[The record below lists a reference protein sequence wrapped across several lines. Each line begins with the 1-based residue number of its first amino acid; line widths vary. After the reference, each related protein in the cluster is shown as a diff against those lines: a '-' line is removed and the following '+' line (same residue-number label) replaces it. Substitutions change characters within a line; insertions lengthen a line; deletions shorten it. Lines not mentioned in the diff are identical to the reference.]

1 MKKYY
6 RITIYK
12 NHDLCDILVPLA
24 AKSNGG
30 QYLTLPELIAAAKAR
45 KMTYPTLCGEFTA
58 ELIGDGL
65 LHIDAK
71 TGADTYETVL
81 SIEEVE
87 VYELEGWAAMA
98 D

>member
-12 NHDLCDILVPLA
+12 NHDLCDVLVPLA

-30 QYLTLPELIAAAKAR
+30 QYLTLPEIIAVAKSR
-45 KMTYPTLCGEFTA
+45 KMTYPSLCGEFTA
-58 ELIGDGL
+58 ELIGDSL

-71 TGADTYETVL
+71 TGADTYETVM

-87 VYELEGWAAMA
+87 VFELEGGEAMA

>member
-30 QYLTLPELIAAAKAR
+30 QYFTLAELVATAKAR
-45 KMTYPTLCGEFTA
+45 KMTYPSLCGEFTA
-58 ELIGDGL
+58 ELIGDSL

-71 TGADTYETVL
+71 TGANTYETVL

-87 VYELEGWAAMA
+87 VFELEGGVAMA

>member
-6 RITIYK
+6 RISIFK
-12 NHDLCDILVPLA
+12 NNRVGEILAGLA

-30 QYLTLPELIAAAKAR
+30 QYMTLPELAAVAKAEQI
-45 KMTYPTLCGEFTA
+45 TYPTLCGEFTA
-58 ELIGDGL
+58 ELIGDSL

-87 VYELEGWAAMA
+87 VFELEGGAAMA